1 MMKRLLLFVCACLF
15 TVLGTAQNRII
26 APSVDPVEDSLAVIR
41 VRAKMDSIR
50 QYRPTV
56 AVVLGGGGA
65 RGMAHLGVLRYMEEM
80 GIPVDLVGG
89 TSMGGLVSGLYSLGY
104 GAQYLDS
111 LVRAIDWTVMMSDK
125 IPDSFQTYKVR
136 RNKERFAL
144 TVPFHYDDED
154 IQSRID
160 RQTRYNKNYEQSD
173 TRTGDMGQEMMA
185 KVGMGLPDG
194 FLFGYNV
201 RNTLSSVTVGYQ
213 DSVAF
218 DKLPVPFFCVATDM
232 LSMNEKNWTAGS
244 LVDAMRSTM
253 AIPGYFRPVRIEGM
267 VLVDGG
273 TRNNFPV
280 DLAKAMGADI
290 VIGSEMPTPRTLA
303 DLGGLANLILQNIT
317 LMSVDICEANRKN
330 TDILLQHELKGYT
343 MLSFDS
349 ASVDDIIAQGY
360 AKAVENKEAFE
371 KIAERVG
378 VKPGEAVSSGQPAP
392 APERRQAIDIAKHKV
407 RIGEIR
413 YEGVTE
419 KESDYVVSPAMLP
432 RDGMYGRDEI
442 ERVLSALY
450 GTKAFESVTYRISG
464 EQEPYTLIFDCQK
477 GQTNEAGVGIHVDL
491 DEAIYLGA
499 HLGIGTRRLS
509 GLRFISELKIG
520 QVSQVD
526 LDLSYKPL
534 APLPIFGVAW
544 KNSYR
549 NFSYR
554 IDDVSQARSFS
565 KARYNGVN
573 SRLEVYAEDARMVYG
588 NVRFGAAYEMEPYEN
603 YLDDQMHW
611 QGWDFRSRWF
621 STFASLRYDTFNESY
636 FPTRGYRLKLD
647 TRYVFDGYSIYM
659 EDEGMEAGE
668 HYEGEVRP
676 YSVGMAYASVALP
689 LGRVVVVQ
697 PSVYFGW
704 QTEQP
709 GHMNFIHTLSAGGS
723 LASRYIDYQ
732 MPFFGISQG
741 FYVCDSFAAT
751 AQLDVRFRL
760 NHKNFLTLRGGVFQD
775 KSVLADLVRTRPT
788 AFAVGAEIG
797 QKTIIGP
804 MKLGAQWCD
813 MTGFSV
819 ALSVGFDF

>member
-1 MMKRLLLFVCACLF
+1 MTLKGALLLICACLP
-15 TVLGTAQNRII
+15 TVLAAQHRII
-26 APSVDPVEDSLAVIR
+26 APSVNPMEDSLAVAR

-65 RGMAHLGVLRYMEEM
+65 RGMAHLGVLRYLEEM

-89 TSMGGLVSGLYSLGY
+89 TSMGGLVSGLYSLGF
-104 GAQYLDS
+104 GAEYLDS

-154 IQSRID
+154 MRNRIM
-160 RQTRYNKNYEQSD
+160 RQTRFNKNYEQSD
-173 TRTGDMGQEMMA
+173 TRSGDMSQEMMA
-185 KVGMGLPDG
+185 KIGMGLPDG

-218 DKLPVPFFCVATDM
+218 DQLPVPFFCVATDM

-244 LVDAMRSTM
+244 LVDAMWSTM

-280 DLAKAMGADI
+280 DIAKAMGADI

-303 DLGGLANLILQNIT
+303 DLGGLANLIMQNIT

-349 ASVDDIIAQGY
+349 KSVDDIIAQGY

-371 KIAERVG
+371 KIAKRVG
-378 VKPGEAVSSGQPAP
+378 AAAGAP
-392 APERRQAIDIAKHKV
+392 AQERRQAIDLAKRKV
-407 RIGEIR
+407 RVGEIR

-419 KESDYVVSPAMLP
+419 KESQYIISPALLP
-432 RDGMYGRDEI
+432 RDGMYGREEI
-442 ERVLSALY
+442 EGILSALY
-450 GTKAFESVTYRISG
+450 GTKAFESVTYRVSG
-464 EQEPYTLIFDCQK
+464 AEEPYTLIFDCQK
-477 GQTNEAGVGIHVDL
+477 GQTSEAGVGLHVDL

-509 GLRFISELKIG
+509 GLRFVSELKIG
-520 QVSQVD
+520 QVSQLD

-534 APLPIFGVAW
+534 AQLPVVGVTW

-554 IDDVSQARSFS
+554 IDDDAQARTFS

-573 SRLEVYAEDARMVYG
+573 SRVEVYAEDAHMVYG

-603 YLDDQMHW
+603 YLDDQLHW
-611 QGWDFRSRWF
+611 EGWDLKSRWF

-647 TRYVFDGYSIYM
+647 TRYVFDGYSIYL
-659 EDEGMEAGE
+659 EDKGMEAGE
-668 HYEGEVRP
+668 HYEGEVPP
-676 YSVGMAYASVALP
+676 YSVGTAHASVALP
-689 LGRVVVVQ
+689 LGRVVVLQ

-709 GHMNFIHTLSAGGS
+709 GHMNFIHTLAAGGT
-723 LASRYIDYQ
+723 LASRYIDNQ
-732 MPFFGISQG
+732 IPFFGFSQG
-741 FYVCDSFAAT
+741 FFVCDSFAAT
-751 AQLDVRFRL
+751 AQMDVRFRL
-760 NHKNFLTLRGGVFQD
+760 NHKNFLTVRGGVFQD
-775 KSVLADLVRTRPT
+775 KGELADLVKTPLSAY
-788 AFAVGAEIG
+788 AFGAEFG
-797 QKTIIGP
+797 QKTIVGP
-804 MKLGAQWCD
+804 MKFGAQWCNK
-813 MTGFSV
+813 TGFSV

>member
-1 MMKRLLLFVCACLF
+1 MNLLKIALLPICISLS
-15 TVLGTAQNRII
+15 TLIGTAQNRII
-26 APSVDPVEDSLAVIR
+26 APSVNPTEDSLAVAR

-104 GAQYLDS
+104 GAHYLDS

-125 IPDSFQTYKVR
+125 VPDSFQTYKVR

-144 TVPFHYDDED
+144 TVPFHYDDKD
-154 IQSRID
+154 MRTRIK
-160 RQTRYNKNYEQSD
+160 RQIRFNKNYEQSD

-201 RNTLSSVTVGYQ
+201 RNTLSSVSVGYQ
-213 DSVAF
+213 DSLAF
-218 DKLPVPFFCVATDM
+218 DELPVPFFCVATDM
-232 LSMNEKNWTAGS
+232 LSLKEKNWTAGS

-253 AIPGYFRPVRIEGM
+253 AIPGYFRPVRLEGM

-280 DLAKAMGADI
+280 DIARAMGADI

-303 DLGGLANLILQNIT
+303 DLNGLANLLMQNIT
-317 LMSVDICEANRKN
+317 LMSADICETNRRN

-349 ASVDDIIAQGY
+349 KSVEDIIAQGY
-360 AKAVENKEAFE
+360 ARAVENKEAFE
-371 KIAERVG
+371 EIAKRVG
-378 VKPGEAVSSGQPAP
+378 AEPGAQ
-392 APERRQAIDIAKHKV
+392 APERRQAIDLAKHKV

-413 YEGVTE
+413 YEGITE
-419 KESDYVVSPAMLP
+419 KESAFVISHALLP
-432 RDGMYGRDEI
+432 RNGLYGRAEI
-442 ERVLSALY
+442 ERILSALY

-464 EQEPYTLIFDCQK
+464 DSEPYTLIFDCQK
-477 GQTNEAGVGIHVDL
+477 GQTNEAGAGLHVDL
-491 DEAIYLGA
+491 DEAIYLGG

-520 QVSQVD
+520 QVSQLD

-534 APLPIFGVAW
+534 APLPVFGVAW

-554 IDDVSQARSFS
+554 IDETTQARQFS

-573 SRLEVYAEDARMVYG
+573 SRLELYAEDARMVYG
-588 NVRFGAAYEMEPYEN
+588 NVRFGAAYEMEPFEN
-603 YLDDQMHW
+603 YLDNQMHW
-611 QGWDFRSRWF
+611 EGWDFRSRWL

-636 FPTRGYRLKLD
+636 FPTRGFRLKLD
-647 TRYVFDGYSIYM
+647 TRYVFDGYSTFL

-668 HYEGEVRP
+668 YYEGEVSP
-676 YSVGMAYASVALP
+676 YSVGTVHASVAVP
-689 LGRVVVVQ
+689 LGRVVVLQ
-697 PSVYFGW
+697 PSVYAGW

-709 GHMNFIHTLSAGGS
+709 GHMNFIHTLAAGGTV
-723 LASRYIDYQ
+723 AGRYIDNQ
-732 MPFFGISQG
+732 IPFFGFSQG
-741 FYVCDSFAAT
+741 FFICGSYAAT

-775 KSVLADLVRTRPT
+775 KEVLADLVRTRPT
-788 AFAVGAEIG
+788 AYAVGAEIG
-797 QKTIIGP
+797 QKTVVGP
-804 MKLGAQWCD
+804 MKFGAQWCD
-813 MTGFSV
+813 KTGFSV

>member
-1 MMKRLLLFVCACLF
+1 MNLLKIALLPICISLS
-15 TVLGTAQNRII
+15 TLIGTAQNRII
-26 APSVDPVEDSLAVIR
+26 APSVNPTEDSLAVAR

-104 GAQYLDS
+104 GAHYLDS

-125 IPDSFQTYKVR
+125 VPDSFQTYKVR

-144 TVPFHYDDED
+144 TVPFHYDDKD
-154 IQSRID
+154 MRTRIK
-160 RQTRYNKNYEQSD
+160 RQIRFNKNYEQSD

-201 RNTLSSVTVGYQ
+201 RNTLSSVSVGYQ
-213 DSVAF
+213 DSLAF
-218 DKLPVPFFCVATDM
+218 DELPVPFFCVATDM
-232 LSMNEKNWTAGS
+232 LSLKEKNWTAGS

-253 AIPGYFRPVRIEGM
+253 AIPGYFRPVRLEGM

-280 DLAKAMGADI
+280 DIARAMGADI

-303 DLGGLANLILQNIT
+303 DLNGLANLLMQNIT
-317 LMSVDICEANRKN
+317 LMSADICETNRRN

-349 ASVDDIIAQGY
+349 KSVEDIIAQGY
-360 AKAVENKEAFE
+360 ARAVENKEAFE
-371 KIAERVG
+371 EIAKRVG
-378 VKPGEAVSSGQPAP
+378 AEPGAQ
-392 APERRQAIDIAKHKV
+392 APERRQAIDLAKHKV

-413 YEGVTE
+413 YEGITE
-419 KESDYVVSPAMLP
+419 KESAFVISHALLP
-432 RDGMYGRDEI
+432 RNGLYGRAEI
-442 ERVLSALY
+442 ERILSALY

-464 EQEPYTLIFDCQK
+464 DSEPYTLIFDCQK
-477 GQTNEAGVGIHVDL
+477 GQTNEAGAGLHVDL
-491 DEAIYLGA
+491 DEAIYLGG

-520 QVSQVD
+520 QVSQLD

-534 APLPIFGVAW
+534 APLPVFGVAW

-554 IDDVSQARSFS
+554 IDETTQARQFS
-565 KARYNGVN
+565 KVRYNGVN
-573 SRLEVYAEDARMVYG
+573 SRLELYAEDARMVYG
-588 NVRFGAAYEMEPYEN
+588 NVRFGAAYEMELFEN
-603 YLDDQMHW
+603 YLDNQMHW
-611 QGWDFRSRWF
+611 EGWDFRSRWL

-636 FPTRGYRLKLD
+636 FPTRGFRLKLD
-647 TRYVFDGYSIYM
+647 TRYVFDGYSTFL

-668 HYEGEVRP
+668 YYEGEVSP
-676 YSVGMAYASVALP
+676 YSVGTVHASVAVP
-689 LGRVVVVQ
+689 LGRVVVLQ
-697 PSVYFGW
+697 PSVYAGW

-709 GHMNFIHTLSAGGS
+709 GHMNFIHTLAAGGTV
-723 LASRYIDYQ
+723 AGRYIDNQ
-732 MPFFGISQG
+732 IPFFGFSQG
-741 FYVCDSFAAT
+741 FFICGSYAAT

-775 KSVLADLVRTRPT
+775 KEVLADLVRTRPT
-788 AFAVGAEIG
+788 AYAVGAEIG
-797 QKTIIGP
+797 QKTVVGP
-804 MKLGAQWCD
+804 MKFGAQWCD
-813 MTGFSV
+813 KTGFSV

>member
-1 MMKRLLLFVCACLF
+1 MTLKGALLLICACLP
-15 TVLGTAQNRII
+15 TVLAAQHRII
-26 APSVDPVEDSLAVIR
+26 APSVNPMEDSLAVAR

-65 RGMAHLGVLRYMEEM
+65 RGMAHLGVLRYLEEM

-89 TSMGGLVSGLYSLGY
+89 TSMGGLVSGLYSLGF
-104 GAQYLDS
+104 GAEYLDS

-154 IQSRID
+154 MRNRIM
-160 RQTRYNKNYEQSD
+160 RQTRFNKNYEQSD
-173 TRTGDMGQEMMA
+173 TRSGDMSQEMMA
-185 KVGMGLPDG
+185 KIGMGLPDG

-218 DKLPVPFFCVATDM
+218 DQLPVPFFCVATDM

-280 DLAKAMGADI
+280 DIAKAMGADI

-303 DLGGLANLILQNIT
+303 DLGGLANLIMQNIT

-349 ASVDDIIAQGY
+349 KSVDDIIAQGY

-371 KIAERVG
+371 KIAKRVG
-378 VKPGEAVSSGQPAP
+378 AAAGAP
-392 APERRQAIDIAKHKV
+392 AQERRQAIDLAKRKV

-419 KESDYVVSPAMLP
+419 KESQYIISPALLP
-432 RDGMYGRDEI
+432 RDGMYGREEI
-442 ERVLSALY
+442 EGILSALY
-450 GTKAFESVTYRISG
+450 GTKAFESVTYRVSG
-464 EQEPYTLIFDCQK
+464 AEEPYTLIFDCQK
-477 GQTNEAGVGIHVDL
+477 GQTSEAGVGLHVDL

-509 GLRFISELKIG
+509 GLRFVSELKIG
-520 QVSQVD
+520 QVSQLD

-534 APLPIFGVAW
+534 AQLPVVGVTW

-554 IDDVSQARSFS
+554 IDDDAQARTFS

-573 SRLEVYAEDARMVYG
+573 SRVEVYAEDAHMVYG

-603 YLDDQMHW
+603 YLDDQLHW
-611 QGWDFRSRWF
+611 EGWDLKSRWF

-647 TRYVFDGYSIYM
+647 TRYVFDGYSIYL
-659 EDEGMEAGE
+659 EDKGMEAGE
-668 HYEGEVRP
+668 HYEGEVPP
-676 YSVGMAYASVALP
+676 YSVGTAHASVALP
-689 LGRVVVVQ
+689 LGRVVVLQ

-709 GHMNFIHTLSAGGS
+709 GHMNFIHTLAAGGT
-723 LASRYIDYQ
+723 LASRYIDNQ
-732 MPFFGISQG
+732 IPFFGFSQG
-741 FYVCDSFAAT
+741 FFVCDSFAAT
-751 AQLDVRFRL
+751 AQMDVRFRL
-760 NHKNFLTLRGGVFQD
+760 NHKNFLTVRGGVFQD
-775 KSVLADLVRTRPT
+775 KGELADLVKTPLSAY
-788 AFAVGAEIG
+788 AFGAEFG
-797 QKTIIGP
+797 QKTIVGP
-804 MKLGAQWCD
+804 MKFGAQWCNK
-813 MTGFSV
+813 TGFSV

>member
-1 MMKRLLLFVCACLF
+1 MTLKGALLLICACLP
-15 TVLGTAQNRII
+15 TVLAAQHRII
-26 APSVDPVEDSLAVIR
+26 APSVNPMEDSLAVAR

-65 RGMAHLGVLRYMEEM
+65 RGMAHLGVLRYLEEM

-89 TSMGGLVSGLYSLGY
+89 TSMGGLVSGLYSLGF
-104 GAQYLDS
+104 GAEYLDS

-154 IQSRID
+154 MRNRIM
-160 RQTRYNKNYEQSD
+160 RQTRFNKNYEQSD
-173 TRTGDMGQEMMA
+173 TRSGDMSQEMMA
-185 KVGMGLPDG
+185 KIGMGLPDG

-218 DKLPVPFFCVATDM
+218 DQLPVPFFCVATDM

-280 DLAKAMGADI
+280 DIAKAMGADI

-371 KIAERVG
+371 RIAKRVG
-378 VKPGEAVSSGQPAP
+378 VKPGVPAP
-392 APERRQAIDIAKHKV
+392 APERRQAIDLAKRKV
-407 RIGEIR
+407 QVGEIR
-413 YEGVTE
+413 YEGVSE
-419 KESDYVVSPAMLP
+419 KESQYIISPALLP
-432 RDGMYGRDEI
+432 RNGMYGREEI
-442 ERVLSALY
+442 EGILSALY
-450 GTKAFESVTYRISG
+450 GTKAFESVTYRVSG
-464 EQEPYTLIFDCQK
+464 AEEPYTLIFDCQK
-477 GQTNEAGVGIHVDL
+477 GQTSEAGVGLHVDL

-509 GLRFISELKIG
+509 GLRFVSELKIG
-520 QVSQVD
+520 QVSQLD

-534 APLPIFGVAW
+534 AQLPVVGVTW

-554 IDDVSQARSFS
+554 IDDDAQARTFS

-573 SRLEVYAEDARMVYG
+573 SRVEVYAEDAHMVYG

-603 YLDDQMHW
+603 YLDDQLHW
-611 QGWDFRSRWF
+611 EGWDLKSRWF

-647 TRYVFDGYSIYM
+647 TRYVFDGYSIYL
-659 EDEGMEAGE
+659 EDKGMEAGE
-668 HYEGEVRP
+668 HYEGEVPP
-676 YSVGMAYASVALP
+676 YSVGTAHASVALP
-689 LGRVVVVQ
+689 LGRVVVLQ

-709 GHMNFIHTLSAGGS
+709 GHMNFIHTLAAGGT
-723 LASRYIDYQ
+723 LASRYIDNQ
-732 MPFFGISQG
+732 IPFFGFSQG
-741 FYVCDSFAAT
+741 FFVCDSFAAT
-751 AQLDVRFRL
+751 AQMDVRFRL
-760 NHKNFLTLRGGVFQD
+760 NHKNFLTVRGGVFQD
-775 KSVLADLVRTRPT
+775 KGELADLVKTPLSAY
-788 AFAVGAEIG
+788 AFGAEFG
-797 QKTIIGP
+797 QKTIVGP
-804 MKLGAQWCD
+804 MKFGAQWCNK
-813 MTGFSV
+813 TGFSV

>member
-1 MMKRLLLFVCACLF
+1 MTLKGALLLICACLP
-15 TVLGTAQNRII
+15 TVLAAQHRII
-26 APSVDPVEDSLAVIR
+26 APSVNPMEDSLAVAR

-65 RGMAHLGVLRYMEEM
+65 RGMAHLGVLRYLEEM

-89 TSMGGLVSGLYSLGY
+89 TSMGGLVSGLYSLGF
-104 GAQYLDS
+104 GAEYLDS

-144 TVPFHYDDED
+144 TVPFHYEDED
-154 IQSRID
+154 MRNRIM
-160 RQTRYNKNYEQSD
+160 RQTRFNKNYEQSD
-173 TRTGDMGQEMMA
+173 TRSGDMSQEMMA
-185 KVGMGLPDG
+185 KIGMGLPDG

-218 DKLPVPFFCVATDM
+218 DQLPVPFFCVATDM

-280 DLAKAMGADI
+280 DIAKAMGADI

-303 DLGGLANLILQNIT
+303 DLGGLANLIMQNIT

-349 ASVDDIIAQGY
+349 KSVDDIIAQGY

-371 KIAERVG
+371 KIAKRVG
-378 VKPGEAVSSGQPAP
+378 AAAGAPGAP
-392 APERRQAIDIAKHKV
+392 AQERRQAIDLAKRKV
-407 RIGEIR
+407 RVGEIR

-419 KESDYVVSPAMLP
+419 KESQYIISPALLP
-432 RDGMYGRDEI
+432 RDGMYGREEI
-442 ERVLSALY
+442 EGILSALY
-450 GTKAFESVTYRISG
+450 GTKAFESVTYRVSG
-464 EQEPYTLIFDCQK
+464 AEEPYTLIFDCQK
-477 GQTNEAGVGIHVDL
+477 GQTSEAGVGLHVDL

-509 GLRFISELKIG
+509 GLRFVSELKIG
-520 QVSQVD
+520 QVSQLN
-526 LDLSYKPL
+526 LDLTYKPL
-534 APLPIFGVAW
+534 AQLPVVGVTW

-554 IDDVSQARSFS
+554 IDDDAQARTFS

-573 SRLEVYAEDARMVYG
+573 SRVEVYAEDAHMVYG

-603 YLDDQMHW
+603 YLDDQLHW
-611 QGWDFRSRWF
+611 EGWDLKSRWF

-647 TRYVFDGYSIYM
+647 TRYVFDGYSIYL
-659 EDEGMEAGE
+659 EDKGMEAGE
-668 HYEGEVRP
+668 HYEGEVPP
-676 YSVGMAYASVALP
+676 YSVGTAHASVALP
-689 LGRVVVVQ
+689 LGRVVVLQ

-709 GHMNFIHTLSAGGS
+709 GHLNFIHTLAAGGT
-723 LASRYIDYQ
+723 LASRYIDNQ
-732 MPFFGISQG
+732 IPFFGFSQG
-741 FYVCDSFAAT
+741 FFVCDSFAAT
-751 AQLDVRFRL
+751 AQMDVRFRL
-760 NHKNFLTLRGGVFQD
+760 NHKNFLTVRGGVFQD
-775 KSVLADLVRTRPT
+775 KGELADLVKTPLSAY
-788 AFAVGAEIG
+788 AFGAEFG
-797 QKTIIGP
+797 QKTIVGP
-804 MKLGAQWCD
+804 MKFGAQWCNK
-813 MTGFSV
+813 TGFSV

>member
-1 MMKRLLLFVCACLF
+1 MTLKGALLLICACLP
-15 TVLGTAQNRII
+15 TVLAAQHRII
-26 APSVDPVEDSLAVIR
+26 APSVNPMEDSLAVAR

-65 RGMAHLGVLRYMEEM
+65 RGMAHLGVLRYLEEM

-89 TSMGGLVSGLYSLGY
+89 TSMGGLVSGLYSLGF

-154 IQSRID
+154 ILSRID

-173 TRTGDMGQEMMA
+173 TRTGDMSQEMMA

-303 DLGGLANLILQNIT
+303 DLGGLANLIMQNIT

-349 ASVDDIIAQGY
+349 KSVDDIIAQGY

-371 KIAERVG
+371 KIAKRVG
-378 VKPGEAVSSGQPAP
+378 AAAGATGAP
-392 APERRQAIDIAKHKV
+392 AQERRQAIDLAKRKV
-407 RIGEIR
+407 RVGEIR

-419 KESDYVVSPAMLP
+419 KESQYIISPALLP
-432 RDGMYGRDEI
+432 RDGMYGREEI
-442 ERVLSALY
+442 EGILSALY
-450 GTKAFESVTYRISG
+450 GTKAFESVTYRVSG
-464 EQEPYTLIFDCQK
+464 AEEPYTLIFDCQK
-477 GQTNEAGVGIHVDL
+477 GQTSEAGVGLHVDL

-509 GLRFISELKIG
+509 GLRFVSELKIG
-520 QVSQVD
+520 QVSQLD

-534 APLPIFGVAW
+534 AQLPVVGVTW

-554 IDDVSQARSFS
+554 IDDDAQARTFS

-573 SRLEVYAEDARMVYG
+573 SRVEVYAEDAHMVYG

-603 YLDDQMHW
+603 YLDDQLHW
-611 QGWDFRSRWF
+611 EGWDLKSRWF

-647 TRYVFDGYSIYM
+647 TRYVFDGYSIYL
-659 EDEGMEAGE
+659 EDKGMEAGE
-668 HYEGEVRP
+668 HYEGEVLP
-676 YSVGMAYASVALP
+676 YSVGTAHASVALP
-689 LGRVVVVQ
+689 LGRVVVLQ

-709 GHMNFIHTLSAGGS
+709 GHLNFIHTLAAGGT
-723 LASRYIDYQ
+723 LASRYIDNQ
-732 MPFFGISQG
+732 IPFFGFSQG
-741 FYVCDSFAAT
+741 FFVCDSFAAT
-751 AQLDVRFRL
+751 AQMDVRFRL
-760 NHKNFLTLRGGVFQD
+760 NHKNFLTVRGGVFQD
-775 KSVLADLVRTRPT
+775 KGELADLVKTPLSAY
-788 AFAVGAEIG
+788 AFGAEFG
-797 QKTIIGP
+797 QKTIVGP
-804 MKLGAQWCD
+804 MKFGAQWCNK
-813 MTGFSV
+813 TGFSV

>member
-1 MMKRLLLFVCACLF
+1 MTLKGALLLICACLP
-15 TVLGTAQNRII
+15 TVLAAQHRII
-26 APSVDPVEDSLAVIR
+26 APSVNPMEDSLAVAR

-65 RGMAHLGVLRYMEEM
+65 RGMAHLGVLRYLEEM

-89 TSMGGLVSGLYSLGY
+89 TSMGGLVSGLYSLGF
-104 GAQYLDS
+104 GAEYLDS

-154 IQSRID
+154 MRNRIM
-160 RQTRYNKNYEQSD
+160 RQTRFNKNYEQSD
-173 TRTGDMGQEMMA
+173 TRSGDMSQEMMA
-185 KVGMGLPDG
+185 KIGMGLPDG

-218 DKLPVPFFCVATDM
+218 DQLPVPFFCVATDM

-280 DLAKAMGADI
+280 DIAKAMGADI

-303 DLGGLANLILQNIT
+303 DLGGLANLIMQNIT

-349 ASVDDIIAQGY
+349 KSVDDIIAQGY
-360 AKAVENKEAFE
+360 AKAAENKEAFE
-371 KIAERVG
+371 KIAKRVG
-378 VKPGEAVSSGQPAP
+378 AAAGAPGAP
-392 APERRQAIDIAKHKV
+392 AQERRQAIDLAKRKV
-407 RIGEIR
+407 RVGEIR

-419 KESDYVVSPAMLP
+419 KESQYIISPALLP
-432 RDGMYGRDEI
+432 RDGMYGREEI
-442 ERVLSALY
+442 EGILSALY
-450 GTKAFESVTYRISG
+450 GTKAFESVTYRVSG
-464 EQEPYTLIFDCQK
+464 AEEPYTLIFDCQK
-477 GQTNEAGVGIHVDL
+477 GQTSEAGVGLHVDL

-509 GLRFISELKIG
+509 GLRFVSELKIG
-520 QVSQVD
+520 QVSQLD

-534 APLPIFGVAW
+534 AQLPVVGVTW

-554 IDDVSQARSFS
+554 IDDDAQARTFS

-573 SRLEVYAEDARMVYG
+573 SRVEVYAEDAHMVYG

-603 YLDDQMHW
+603 YLDDQLHW
-611 QGWDFRSRWF
+611 EGWDLKSRWF

-647 TRYVFDGYSIYM
+647 TRYVFDGYSIYL
-659 EDEGMEAGE
+659 EDKGMEAGE
-668 HYEGEVRP
+668 HYEGEVPP
-676 YSVGMAYASVALP
+676 YSVGTAHASVALP
-689 LGRVVVVQ
+689 LGRVVVLQ

-709 GHMNFIHTLSAGGS
+709 GHMNFIHTLAAGGT
-723 LASRYIDYQ
+723 LASRYIDNQ
-732 MPFFGISQG
+732 IPFFGFSQG
-741 FYVCDSFAAT
+741 FFVCDSFAAT
-751 AQLDVRFRL
+751 AQMDVRFRL
-760 NHKNFLTLRGGVFQD
+760 NHKNFLTVRGGVFQD
-775 KSVLADLVRTRPT
+775 KGELADLVKTPLSAY
-788 AFAVGAEIG
+788 AFGAEFG
-797 QKTIIGP
+797 QKTIVGP
-804 MKLGAQWCD
+804 MKFGAQWCNK
-813 MTGFSV
+813 TGFSV

>member
-1 MMKRLLLFVCACLF
+1 MRLKSILLFICACLP
-15 TVLGTAQNRII
+15 TVLAAQNGII
-26 APSVDPVEDSLAVIR
+26 APSVNPTEDSLAVAR

-65 RGMAHLGVLRYMEEM
+65 RGMAHLGVLRYIEEM

-89 TSMGGLVSGLYSLGY
+89 TSMGGLVSGLYSLGF
-104 GAQYLDS
+104 GAEYLDS

-136 RNKERFAL
+136 RNKERFAMMI
-144 TVPFHYDDED
+144 PFHYDNED
-154 IQSRID
+154 MRDRIV

-194 FLFGYNV
+194 FLFGFNV

-213 DSVAF
+213 DSLAF

-232 LSMNEKNWTAGS
+232 LSMKEKNWTSGS

-253 AIPGYFRPVRIEGM
+253 AIPGYFRPVRLEGM

-280 DLAKAMGADI
+280 DVAKAMGADI
-290 VIGSEMPTPRTLA
+290 VIGSEMPAPRNLA
-303 DLGGLANLILQNIT
+303 DLGGLANLIMQNIT
-317 LMSVDICEANRKN
+317 LMSYDICEANRKN

-349 ASVDDIIAQGY
+349 KSVDDIIAQGY
-360 AKAVENKEAFE
+360 ARAVENKEAFE
-371 KIAERVG
+371 AIAKRVG
-378 VKPGEAVSSGQPAP
+378 AVPGQ
-392 APERRQAIDIAKHKV
+392 APERRQAIDLTKHKV

-419 KESDYVVSPAMLP
+419 RESQYIISPALLP
-432 RDGMYGRDEI
+432 RDGMYGRSEI
-442 ERVLSALY
+442 EKVLSALY

-477 GQTNEAGVGIHVDL
+477 GQTNEAGVGIHLDL
-491 DEAIYLGA
+491 DEALYLDA
-499 HLGIGTRRLS
+499 HMGIGTRRLS

-526 LDLSYKPL
+526 LDLSYKPFGQ
-534 APLPIFGVAW
+534 LPVVGVAF

-554 IDDVSQARSFS
+554 QEDVTHSEPFS

-573 SRLEVYAEDARMVYG
+573 SRLEMYVEDARLVYG
-588 NVRFGAAYEMEPYEN
+588 NVRFGAAYDMEPYEN

-611 QGWDFRSRWF
+611 QGWDFRSHWL

-636 FPTRGYRLKLD
+636 FPTRGFRFTLD
-647 TRYVFDGYSIYM
+647 TRYVFDGFSIYL
-659 EDEGMEAGE
+659 EDEDMDAGD
-668 HYEGEVRP
+668 HYEGEVPP
-676 YSVGMAYASVALP
+676 YSVGMVHASAALP
-689 LGRVVVVQ
+689 LGRAVVLQ
-697 PSVYFGW
+697 PSLYAGW
-704 QTEQP
+704 QTETP
-709 GHMNFIHTLSAGGS
+709 GHMDFIHTLAVGGT
-723 LASRYIDYQ
+723 LASRYIDNQ
-732 MPFFGISQG
+732 IPFFGFSQG
-741 FYVCDSFAAT
+741 FYVCDNFAAT
-751 AQLDVRFRL
+751 AQLDIRFRL
-760 NHKNFLTLRGGVFQD
+760 NHKNFLTVRGGAFQN
-775 KSVLADLVRTRPT
+775 KSALADLVRTPLT
-788 AFAVGAEIG
+788 AYAFGAEIG
-797 QKTIIGP
+797 QKSVIGP
-804 MKLGAQWCD
+804 MKLGAQWCNLS
-813 MTGFSV
+813 GFSV

>member
-1 MMKRLLLFVCACLF
+1 MTLKGALLLICACLP
-15 TVLGTAQNRII
+15 TVLAAQHRII
-26 APSVDPVEDSLAVIR
+26 APSVNPMEDSLAVAR

-65 RGMAHLGVLRYMEEM
+65 RGMAHLGVLRYLEEM

-89 TSMGGLVSGLYSLGY
+89 TSMGGLVSGLYSLGF
-104 GAQYLDS
+104 GAEYLDS

-154 IQSRID
+154 MRNRIM
-160 RQTRYNKNYEQSD
+160 RQTRFNKNYEQSD
-173 TRTGDMGQEMMA
+173 TRSGDMSQEMMA
-185 KVGMGLPDG
+185 KIGMGLPDG

-218 DKLPVPFFCVATDM
+218 DQLPVPFFCVATDM

-244 LVDAMRSTM
+244 LVDAMWSTM

-280 DLAKAMGADI
+280 DIAKAMGADI

-303 DLGGLANLILQNIT
+303 DLGGLANLIMQNIT

-349 ASVDDIIAQGY
+349 KSVDDIIAQGY

-371 KIAERVG
+371 KIAKRVG
-378 VKPGEAVSSGQPAP
+378 AAAGAP
-392 APERRQAIDIAKHKV
+392 AQERRQAIDLAKRKV
-407 RIGEIR
+407 RVGEIR

-419 KESDYVVSPAMLP
+419 KESQYIISPALLP
-432 RDGMYGRDEI
+432 RDGMYGREEI
-442 ERVLSALY
+442 EGILSALY
-450 GTKAFESVTYRISG
+450 GTKAFESVTYRVSG
-464 EQEPYTLIFDCQK
+464 AEEPYTLIFYCQK
-477 GQTNEAGVGIHVDL
+477 GQTSEAGVGLHVDL

-509 GLRFISELKIG
+509 GLRFMSELNIG
-520 QVSQVD
+520 QVSQLD

-534 APLPIFGVAW
+534 AQLPVVGVTW

-554 IDDVSQARSFS
+554 IDDDAQARTFS

-573 SRLEVYAEDARMVYG
+573 SRVEVYAEDAHMVYG

-603 YLDDQMHW
+603 YLDDQLHW
-611 QGWDFRSRWF
+611 EGWDLKSRWF

-647 TRYVFDGYSIYM
+647 TRYVFDGYSIYL
-659 EDEGMEAGE
+659 EDKGMEAGE
-668 HYEGEVRP
+668 HYEGEVPP
-676 YSVGMAYASVALP
+676 YSVGTAHASVALP
-689 LGRVVVVQ
+689 LGRVVVLQ

-709 GHMNFIHTLSAGGS
+709 GHMNFIHTLAAGGT
-723 LASRYIDYQ
+723 LASRYIDNQ
-732 MPFFGISQG
+732 IPFFGFSQG
-741 FYVCDSFAAT
+741 FFVCDSFAAT
-751 AQLDVRFRL
+751 AQMDVRFRL
-760 NHKNFLTLRGGVFQD
+760 NHKNFLTVRGGVFQD
-775 KSVLADLVRTRPT
+775 KGELADLVKTPLSAY
-788 AFAVGAEIG
+788 AFGAEFG
-797 QKTIIGP
+797 QKTIVGP
-804 MKLGAQWCD
+804 MKFGAQWCNK
-813 MTGFSV
+813 TGFSV

>member
-1 MMKRLLLFVCACLF
+1 MTLKGALLLICACLP
-15 TVLGTAQNRII
+15 TVLAAQHRII
-26 APSVDPVEDSLAVIR
+26 APSVNPMEDSLAVAR

-65 RGMAHLGVLRYMEEM
+65 RGMAHLGVLRYLEEM

-89 TSMGGLVSGLYSLGY
+89 TSMGGLVSGLYSLGF
-104 GAQYLDS
+104 GAEYLDS

-154 IQSRID
+154 MRNRIM
-160 RQTRYNKNYEQSD
+160 RQTRFNKNYEQSD
-173 TRTGDMGQEMMA
+173 TRSGDMSQEMMA
-185 KVGMGLPDG
+185 KIGMGLPDG

-218 DKLPVPFFCVATDM
+218 DQLPVPFFCVATDM

-280 DLAKAMGADI
+280 DIAKAMGADI

-303 DLGGLANLILQNIT
+303 DLGGLANLIMQNIT

-349 ASVDDIIAQGY
+349 KSVDDIIAQGY

-371 KIAERVG
+371 KIAKRVG
-378 VKPGEAVSSGQPAP
+378 AAAGAPGAP
-392 APERRQAIDIAKHKV
+392 AQERRQAIDLAKRKV
-407 RIGEIR
+407 RVGEIR

-419 KESDYVVSPAMLP
+419 KESQYIISPALLP
-432 RDGMYGRDEI
+432 RDGMYGREEI
-442 ERVLSALY
+442 EGILSALY
-450 GTKAFESVTYRISG
+450 GTKAFESVTYRVSG
-464 EQEPYTLIFDCQK
+464 AEEPYTLIFDCQK
-477 GQTNEAGVGIHVDL
+477 GQTSEAGVGLHVDL

-509 GLRFISELKIG
+509 GLRFVSELKIG
-520 QVSQVD
+520 QVSQLN
-526 LDLSYKPL
+526 LDLTYKPL
-534 APLPIFGVAW
+534 AQLPVVGVTW

-554 IDDVSQARSFS
+554 IDDDAQARTFS

-573 SRLEVYAEDARMVYG
+573 SRVEVYAEDAHMVYG

-603 YLDDQMHW
+603 YLDDQLHW
-611 QGWDFRSRWF
+611 EGWDLKSRWF

-647 TRYVFDGYSIYM
+647 TRYVFDGYSIYL
-659 EDEGMEAGE
+659 EDKGMEAGE
-668 HYEGEVRP
+668 HYEGEVPP
-676 YSVGMAYASVALP
+676 YSVGTAHASVALP
-689 LGRVVVVQ
+689 LGRVVVLQ

-709 GHMNFIHTLSAGGS
+709 GHMNFIHTLAAGGT
-723 LASRYIDYQ
+723 LASRYIDNQ
-732 MPFFGISQG
+732 IPFFGFSQG
-741 FYVCDSFAAT
+741 FFVCDSFAAT
-751 AQLDVRFRL
+751 AQMDVRFRL
-760 NHKNFLTLRGGVFQD
+760 NHKNFLTVRGGVFQD
-775 KSVLADLVRTRPT
+775 KGELADLVKTPLSAY
-788 AFAVGAEIG
+788 AFGAEFG
-797 QKTIIGP
+797 QKTIVGP
-804 MKLGAQWCD
+804 MKFGAQWCNK
-813 MTGFSV
+813 TGFSV

>member
-1 MMKRLLLFVCACLF
+1 MTLKGALLLICACLP
-15 TVLGTAQNRII
+15 TVLAAQHRII
-26 APSVDPVEDSLAVIR
+26 APSVNPMEDSLAVAR

-65 RGMAHLGVLRYMEEM
+65 RGMAHLGVLRYLEEM

-89 TSMGGLVSGLYSLGY
+89 TSMGGLVSGLYSLGF
-104 GAQYLDS
+104 GAEYLDS

-154 IQSRID
+154 MRNRIM
-160 RQTRYNKNYEQSD
+160 RQTRFNKNYEQSD
-173 TRTGDMGQEMMA
+173 TRSGDMSQEMMA
-185 KVGMGLPDG
+185 KIGMGLPDG

-218 DKLPVPFFCVATDM
+218 DQLPVPFFCVATDM

-280 DLAKAMGADI
+280 DIAKAMGADI

-303 DLGGLANLILQNIT
+303 DLGGLANLIMQNIT

-349 ASVDDIIAQGY
+349 KSVDDIIAQGY

-371 KIAERVG
+371 KIAKRVG
-378 VKPGEAVSSGQPAP
+378 AAAGATGAP
-392 APERRQAIDIAKHKV
+392 AQERRQAIDLAKRKV
-407 RIGEIR
+407 RVGEIR

-419 KESDYVVSPAMLP
+419 KESQYIISPALLP
-432 RDGMYGRDEI
+432 RDGMYGREEI
-442 ERVLSALY
+442 EGILSALY
-450 GTKAFESVTYRISG
+450 GTKAFESVTYRVSG
-464 EQEPYTLIFDCQK
+464 AEEPYTLIFDCQK
-477 GQTNEAGVGIHVDL
+477 GQTSEAGVGLHVDL

-509 GLRFISELKIG
+509 GLRFVSELKIG
-520 QVSQVD
+520 QVSQLD

-534 APLPIFGVAW
+534 AQLPVVGVTW

-554 IDDVSQARSFS
+554 IDDDAQARTFS

-573 SRLEVYAEDARMVYG
+573 SRVEVYAEDAHMVYG

-603 YLDDQMHW
+603 YLDDQLHW
-611 QGWDFRSRWF
+611 EGWDLKSRWF

-647 TRYVFDGYSIYM
+647 TRYVFDGYSIYL
-659 EDEGMEAGE
+659 EDKGMEAGE
-668 HYEGEVRP
+668 HYEGEVPP
-676 YSVGMAYASVALP
+676 YSVGTAHASVALP
-689 LGRVVVVQ
+689 LGRVVVLQ

-709 GHMNFIHTLSAGGS
+709 GHMNFIHTLAVGGT
-723 LASRYIDYQ
+723 LASRYIDNQ
-732 MPFFGISQG
+732 IPFFGFSQG
-741 FYVCDSFAAT
+741 FFVCDSFAAT
-751 AQLDVRFRL
+751 AQMDVRFRL
-760 NHKNFLTLRGGVFQD
+760 NHKNFLTVRGGVFQD
-775 KSVLADLVRTRPT
+775 KGELADLVKTPLSAY
-788 AFAVGAEIG
+788 AFGAEFG
-797 QKTIIGP
+797 QKTIVGP
-804 MKLGAQWCD
+804 MKFGAQWCNK
-813 MTGFSV
+813 TGFSV

>member
-1 MMKRLLLFVCACLF
+1 MTLKGALLLICACLP
-15 TVLGTAQNRII
+15 TVLAAQHRII
-26 APSVDPVEDSLAVIR
+26 APSVNPMEDSLAVAR

-65 RGMAHLGVLRYMEEM
+65 RGMAHLGVLRYLEEM

-89 TSMGGLVSGLYSLGY
+89 TSMGGLVSGLYSLGF
-104 GAQYLDS
+104 GAEYLDS

-154 IQSRID
+154 MRNRIM
-160 RQTRYNKNYEQSD
+160 RQTRFNKNYEQSD
-173 TRTGDMGQEMMA
+173 TRSGDMSQEMMA
-185 KVGMGLPDG
+185 KIGMGLPDG

-218 DKLPVPFFCVATDM
+218 DQLPVPFFCVATDM

-280 DLAKAMGADI
+280 DIAKAMGADI

-303 DLGGLANLILQNIT
+303 DLGGLANLIMQNIT

-349 ASVDDIIAQGY
+349 KSVDDIIAQGY
-360 AKAVENKEAFE
+360 AKAAENKEAFE
-371 KIAERVG
+371 KIAKRVG
-378 VKPGEAVSSGQPAP
+378 AAAGAPGAP
-392 APERRQAIDIAKHKV
+392 AQERRQAIDLAKRKV
-407 RIGEIR
+407 RVGEIR

-419 KESDYVVSPAMLP
+419 KESQYIISPALLP
-432 RDGMYGRDEI
+432 RDGMYGREEI
-442 ERVLSALY
+442 EGLLSALY
-450 GTKAFESVTYRISG
+450 GTKAFESVTYRVSG
-464 EQEPYTLIFDCQK
+464 AEEPYTLIFDCQK
-477 GQTNEAGVGIHVDL
+477 GQTSEAGVGLHVDL

-509 GLRFISELKIG
+509 GLRFVSELKIG
-520 QVSQVD
+520 QVSQLD

-534 APLPIFGVAW
+534 AQLPVVGVTW

-554 IDDVSQARSFS
+554 IDDDAQARTFS

-573 SRLEVYAEDARMVYG
+573 SRVEVYAEDAHMVYG

-603 YLDDQMHW
+603 YLDDQLHW
-611 QGWDFRSRWF
+611 EGWDLKSRWF

-647 TRYVFDGYSIYM
+647 TRYVFDGYSIYL
-659 EDEGMEAGE
+659 EDKGMEAGE
-668 HYEGEVRP
+668 HYEGEVPP
-676 YSVGMAYASVALP
+676 YSVGTAHASVALP
-689 LGRVVVVQ
+689 LGRVVVLQ

-709 GHMNFIHTLSAGGS
+709 GHMNFIHTLAAGGT
-723 LASRYIDYQ
+723 LASRYIDNQ
-732 MPFFGISQG
+732 IPFFGFSQG
-741 FYVCDSFAAT
+741 FFVCDSFAAT
-751 AQLDVRFRL
+751 AQMDVRFRL
-760 NHKNFLTLRGGVFQD
+760 NHKNFLTVRGGVFQD
-775 KSVLADLVRTRPT
+775 KGVLRRP
-788 AFAVGAEIG
+788 VGGIRFLEA
-797 QKTIIGP
+797 P
-804 MKLGAQWCD
+804 APSRWRL
-813 MTGFSV
+813 
-819 ALSVGFDF
+819 L

>member
-1 MMKRLLLFVCACLF
+1 MTLKGALLLICACLP
-15 TVLGTAQNRII
+15 TVLAAQHRII
-26 APSVDPVEDSLAVIR
+26 APSVNPMEDSLAVAR

-65 RGMAHLGVLRYMEEM
+65 RGMAHLGVLRYLEEM

-89 TSMGGLVSGLYSLGY
+89 TSMGGLVSGLYSLGF
-104 GAQYLDS
+104 GAEYLDS

-154 IQSRID
+154 MRNRIM
-160 RQTRYNKNYEQSD
+160 RQTRFNKNYEQSD
-173 TRTGDMGQEMMA
+173 TRSGDMSQEMMA
-185 KVGMGLPDG
+185 KIGMGLPDG

-218 DKLPVPFFCVATDM
+218 DQLPVPFFCVATDM

-280 DLAKAMGADI
+280 DIAKAMGADI

-303 DLGGLANLILQNIT
+303 DLGGLANLIMQNIT

-349 ASVDDIIAQGY
+349 KSVDDIIAQGY
-360 AKAVENKEAFE
+360 AKAAENKEAFE
-371 KIAERVG
+371 KIAKRVG
-378 VKPGEAVSSGQPAP
+378 AAAGAPGAP
-392 APERRQAIDIAKHKV
+392 AQERRQAIDLAKRKV
-407 RIGEIR
+407 RVGEIR

-419 KESDYVVSPAMLP
+419 KESQYIISPALLP
-432 RDGMYGRDEI
+432 RDGMYGREEI
-442 ERVLSALY
+442 EGLLSALY
-450 GTKAFESVTYRISG
+450 GTKAFESVTYRVSG
-464 EQEPYTLIFDCQK
+464 AEEPYTLIFDCQK
-477 GQTNEAGVGIHVDL
+477 GQTSEAGVGLHVDL

-509 GLRFISELKIG
+509 GLRFVSELKIG
-520 QVSQVD
+520 QVSQLD

-534 APLPIFGVAW
+534 AQLPVVGVTW

-554 IDDVSQARSFS
+554 IDDDAQARTFS

-573 SRLEVYAEDARMVYG
+573 SRVEVYAEDAHMVYG

-603 YLDDQMHW
+603 YLDDQLHW
-611 QGWDFRSRWF
+611 EGWDLKSRWF

-647 TRYVFDGYSIYM
+647 TRYVFDGYSIYL
-659 EDEGMEAGE
+659 EDKGMEAGE
-668 HYEGEVRP
+668 HYEGEVPP
-676 YSVGMAYASVALP
+676 YSVGTAHASVALP
-689 LGRVVVVQ
+689 LGRVVVLQ

-709 GHMNFIHTLSAGGS
+709 GHMNFIHTLAAGGT
-723 LASRYIDYQ
+723 LASRYIDNQ
-732 MPFFGISQG
+732 IPFFGFSQG
-741 FYVCDSFAAT
+741 FFVCDSFAAT
-751 AQLDVRFRL
+751 AQMDVRFRL
-760 NHKNFLTLRGGVFQD
+760 NHKNFLTVRGGVFQD
-775 KSVLADLVRTRPT
+775 KGELADLVKTPLSAY
-788 AFAVGAEIG
+788 AFGAEFG
-797 QKTIIGP
+797 QKTIVGP
-804 MKLGAQWCD
+804 MKFGAQWCNK
-813 MTGFSV
+813 TGFSV

>member
-1 MMKRLLLFVCACLF
+1 MTLKGALLLICACLP
-15 TVLGTAQNRII
+15 TVLAAQHRII
-26 APSVDPVEDSLAVIR
+26 APSVNPMEDSLAVAR

-65 RGMAHLGVLRYMEEM
+65 RGMAHLGVLRYLEEM

-89 TSMGGLVSGLYSLGY
+89 TSMGGLVSGLYSLGF
-104 GAQYLDS
+104 GAEYLDS

-154 IQSRID
+154 MRNRIM
-160 RQTRYNKNYEQSD
+160 RQTRFNKNYEQSD
-173 TRTGDMGQEMMA
+173 TRSGDMSQEMMA
-185 KVGMGLPDG
+185 KIGMGLPDG

-213 DSVAF
+213 DSLAF
-218 DKLPVPFFCVATDM
+218 DQLPVPFFCVATDM

-280 DLAKAMGADI
+280 DIAKAMGADI

-303 DLGGLANLILQNIT
+303 DLGGLANLIMQNIT

-349 ASVDDIIAQGY
+349 KSVDDIIAQGY

-371 KIAERVG
+371 KIAKRVG
-378 VKPGEAVSSGQPAP
+378 AAAGASGAP
-392 APERRQAIDIAKHKV
+392 AQERRQAIDLAKRKV
-407 RIGEIR
+407 RVGEIR

-419 KESDYVVSPAMLP
+419 KESQYIISPALLP
-432 RDGMYGRDEI
+432 RDGMYGREEI
-442 ERVLSALY
+442 EGILSALY
-450 GTKAFESVTYRISG
+450 GTKAFESVTYRVSG
-464 EQEPYTLIFDCQK
+464 AEEPYTLIFDCQK
-477 GQTNEAGVGIHVDL
+477 GQTSEAGVGLHVDL

-509 GLRFISELKIG
+509 GLRFVSELKIG
-520 QVSQVD
+520 QVSQLD

-534 APLPIFGVAW
+534 AQLPVVGVTW

-554 IDDVSQARSFS
+554 IDDDAQARTFS

-573 SRLEVYAEDARMVYG
+573 SRVEVYAEDAHMVYG

-603 YLDDQMHW
+603 YLDDQLHW
-611 QGWDFRSRWF
+611 EGWDLKSRWF

-647 TRYVFDGYSIYM
+647 TRYVFDGYSIYL
-659 EDEGMEAGE
+659 EDKGMEAGE
-668 HYEGEVRP
+668 HYEGEVPP
-676 YSVGMAYASVALP
+676 YSVGTAHASVALP
-689 LGRVVVVQ
+689 LGRVVVLQ

-709 GHMNFIHTLSAGGS
+709 GHMNFIHTLAAGGT
-723 LASRYIDYQ
+723 LASRYIDNQ
-732 MPFFGISQG
+732 IPFFGFSQG
-741 FYVCDSFAAT
+741 FFVCDSFAAT
-751 AQLDVRFRL
+751 AQMDVRFRL
-760 NHKNFLTLRGGVFQD
+760 NHKNFLTVRGGVFQD
-775 KSVLADLVRTRPT
+775 KGELADLVKTPLSAY
-788 AFAVGAEIG
+788 AFGAEFG
-797 QKTIIGP
+797 QKTIVGP
-804 MKLGAQWCD
+804 MKFGAQWCNK
-813 MTGFSV
+813 TGFSV

>member
-1 MMKRLLLFVCACLF
+1 MNLLKIALLPICISLS
-15 TVLGTAQNRII
+15 TIIGTAQNRII
-26 APSVDPVEDSLAVIR
+26 APSVNPTEDSLAVAR

-104 GAQYLDS
+104 GAHYLDS

-125 IPDSFQTYKVR
+125 VPDSFQTYKVR

-144 TVPFHYDDED
+144 TVPFHYDDKD
-154 IQSRID
+154 MRTRIK
-160 RQTRYNKNYEQSD
+160 RQIRFNKNYEQSD

-201 RNTLSSVTVGYQ
+201 RNTLSSVSVGYQ
-213 DSVAF
+213 DSLAF
-218 DKLPVPFFCVATDM
+218 DELPVPFFCVATDM
-232 LSMNEKNWTAGS
+232 LSLKEKNWTAGS

-253 AIPGYFRPVRIEGM
+253 AIPGYFRPVRLEGM

-280 DLAKAMGADI
+280 DIARAMGADI

-303 DLGGLANLILQNIT
+303 DLNGLANLLMQNIT
-317 LMSVDICEANRKN
+317 LMSADICETNRRN

-349 ASVDDIIAQGY
+349 KSVEDIIAQGY
-360 AKAVENKEAFE
+360 ARAVENKEAFE
-371 KIAERVG
+371 EIAKRVG
-378 VKPGEAVSSGQPAP
+378 AEPGAQ
-392 APERRQAIDIAKHKV
+392 APERRQAIDLAKHKV

-413 YEGVTE
+413 YEGITE
-419 KESDYVVSPAMLP
+419 KESAFVISHALLP
-432 RDGMYGRDEI
+432 RNGLYGRAEI
-442 ERVLSALY
+442 ERILSALY

-464 EQEPYTLIFDCQK
+464 DSEPYTLIFDCQK
-477 GQTNEAGVGIHVDL
+477 GQTNEAGAGLHVDL
-491 DEAIYLGA
+491 DEAIYLGG

-520 QVSQVD
+520 QVSQLD

-534 APLPIFGVAW
+534 APLPVFGIAW

-554 IDDVSQARSFS
+554 IDETTQARQFS

-573 SRLEVYAEDARMVYG
+573 SRLELYAEDARMVYG
-588 NVRFGAAYEMEPYEN
+588 NVRFGAAYEMEPFEN
-603 YLDDQMHW
+603 YLDNQMHW
-611 QGWDFRSRWF
+611 EGWDFRSRWL

-636 FPTRGYRLKLD
+636 FPTCGFRLKLD
-647 TRYVFDGYSIYM
+647 TRYVFDGYSTFL

-668 HYEGEVRP
+668 YYEGEVSP
-676 YSVGMAYASVALP
+676 YSVGTVHASVAVP
-689 LGRVVVVQ
+689 LGRVVVLQ
-697 PSVYFGW
+697 PSVYAGW

-709 GHMNFIHTLSAGGS
+709 GHMNFIHTLAAGGTV
-723 LASRYIDYQ
+723 AGRYIDNQ
-732 MPFFGISQG
+732 IPFFGFSQG
-741 FYVCDSFAAT
+741 FFICGSYAAT

-775 KSVLADLVRTRPT
+775 KEVLADLVRTRPT
-788 AFAVGAEIG
+788 AYAVGAEIG
-797 QKTIIGP
+797 QKTVVGP
-804 MKLGAQWCD
+804 MKFGAQWCD
-813 MTGFSV
+813 KTGFSV

>member
-1 MMKRLLLFVCACLF
+1 MIINNTMNLLKSALILVCISLSA
-15 TVLGTAQNRII
+15 VGSAQNRII
-26 APSVDPVEDSLAVIR
+26 APSVNPEEDSLAVVR

-65 RGMAHLGVLRYMEEM
+65 RGMAHLGVLRYIEEM

-89 TSMGGLVSGLYSLGY
+89 TSMGGLVSGLYSLGF
-104 GAQYLDS
+104 GAEYLDS

-144 TVPFHYDDED
+144 TIPFHYDDQD

-160 RQTRYNKNYEQSD
+160 RQTRFNKNYEQSD
-173 TRTGDMGQEMMA
+173 TRTGDMSQEMMA

-218 DKLPVPFFCVATDM
+218 DQLPVPFFCVATDM

-371 KIAERVG
+371 KIAKRVG
-378 VKPGEAVSSGQPAP
+378 AVPGAQ
-392 APERRQAIDIAKHKV
+392 APERRQAIDLAKHKV

-419 KESDYVVSPAMLP
+419 KESKYIISPALLP
-432 RDGMYGRDEI
+432 RDQMYGRTEI
-442 ERVLSALY
+442 ESVLSALY

-477 GQTNEAGVGIHVDL
+477 GQTNEAGVGLHVDL

-509 GLRFISELKIG
+509 GLRFISEIKVG
-520 QVSQVD
+520 QVSLLD
-526 LDLSYKPL
+526 MDLSYKPL
-534 APLPIFGVAW
+534 AQLPVFGVAW

-554 IDDVSQARSFS
+554 IDDDSQARAFS

-573 SRLEVYAEDARMVYG
+573 TRLELYAEDAQMVYG
-588 NVRFGAAYEMEPYEN
+588 NVRFGAAYDMEPYEN

-636 FPTRGYRLKLD
+636 FPTRGFRLTLD
-647 TRYVFDGYSIYM
+647 TRYVFDGYSIYL

-668 HYEGEVRP
+668 HYEGEVPP
-676 YSVGMAYASVALP
+676 YSVGTVHASAALP
-689 LGRVVVVQ
+689 LGRVVVLQ
-697 PSVYFGW
+697 PSVYAGW

-709 GHMNFIHTLSAGGS
+709 GHMNFIHTLAAGGTQ
-723 LASRYIDYQ
+723 AGRYIDNQ
-732 MPFFGISQG
+732 IPFFGFSQG
-741 FYVCDSFAAT
+741 FYVCDNFAAT
-751 AQLDVRFRL
+751 AQMDVRFRL
-760 NHKNFLTLRGGVFQD
+760 NHKNFLTLRGGVFQN

-788 AFAVGAEIG
+788 AYAVGAEFG
-797 QKTIIGP
+797 QKTIVGP

-813 MTGFSV
+813 KTGFSV

>member
-1 MMKRLLLFVCACLF
+1 MNLLKSALILVCISLSAA
-15 TVLGTAQNRII
+15 GAAQNRII
-26 APSVDPVEDSLAVIR
+26 APSVNPVEDSLAVVR

-65 RGMAHLGVLRYMEEM
+65 RGMAHLGVLRYIEEM

-89 TSMGGLVSGLYSLGY
+89 TSMGGLVSGLYSLGF
-104 GAQYLDS
+104 GAEYLDS

-154 IQSRID
+154 MRSRID
-160 RQTRYNKNYEQSD
+160 RQTRFNKNYEQSD
-173 TRTGDMGQEMMA
+173 TRTGDMSREMMA

-213 DSVAF
+213 DSLAF

-232 LSMNEKNWTAGS
+232 LSLNEKNWTAGS

-253 AIPGYFRPVRIEGM
+253 AIPGYFRPVRLEGM

-280 DLAKAMGADI
+280 DIAKAMGADI

-371 KIAERVG
+371 KIAKRVG
-378 VKPGEAVSSGQPAP
+378 AVPGAQ
-392 APERRQAIDIAKHKV
+392 APERRQAIDLAKHKV

-419 KESDYVVSPAMLP
+419 KESKYIISPALLP
-432 RDGMYGRDEI
+432 RDQMYGRAEI
-442 ERVLSALY
+442 ESVLSALY

-477 GQTNEAGVGIHVDL
+477 GQTNEAGVGLHVDL

-509 GLRFISELKIG
+509 GLRFISEIKVG
-520 QVSQVD
+520 QVSLLD
-526 LDLSYKPL
+526 MDLSYKPL
-534 APLPIFGVAW
+534 AQLPVLGVAW

-554 IDDVSQARSFS
+554 IDDDSQARAFS

-573 SRLEVYAEDARMVYG
+573 TRLELYAEDAQMVYG
-588 NVRFGAAYEMEPYEN
+588 NVRFGAAYDMEPYEN

-636 FPTRGYRLKLD
+636 FPTRGFRLTLD
-647 TRYVFDGYSIYM
+647 TRYVFDGYSVYL
-659 EDEGMEAGE
+659 EDQGMEAGE
-668 HYEGEVRP
+668 HYEGEVPP
-676 YSVGMAYASVALP
+676 YSVGTVHASAALP
-689 LGRVVVVQ
+689 LGRVVVLQ
-697 PSVYFGW
+697 PSVYAGW

-709 GHMNFIHTLSAGGS
+709 GHMNFIHTLAAGGTQ
-723 LASRYIDYQ
+723 AGRYIDNQ
-732 MPFFGISQG
+732 IPFFGFSQG
-741 FYVCDSFAAT
+741 FYVCDNFAAT
-751 AQLDVRFRL
+751 AQMDVRFRL
-760 NHKNFLTLRGGVFQD
+760 NHKNFLTLRGGVFQN
-775 KSVLADLVRTRPT
+775 KSALADLVRTRPT
-788 AFAVGAEIG
+788 AYAVGAEFG
-797 QKTIIGP
+797 QKTIVGP

-813 MTGFSV
+813 KTGFSV

>member
-1 MMKRLLLFVCACLF
+1 MTLKGALLLICACLP
-15 TVLGTAQNRII
+15 TVLAAQHRII
-26 APSVDPVEDSLAVIR
+26 APSVNPMEDSLAVAR

-65 RGMAHLGVLRYMEEM
+65 RGMAHLGVLRYLEEM

-89 TSMGGLVSGLYSLGY
+89 TSMGGLVSGLYSLGF
-104 GAQYLDS
+104 GAEYLDS

-154 IQSRID
+154 MRNRIM
-160 RQTRYNKNYEQSD
+160 RQTRFNKNYEQSD
-173 TRTGDMGQEMMA
+173 TRSGDMSQEMMA
-185 KVGMGLPDG
+185 KIGMGLPDG

-218 DKLPVPFFCVATDM
+218 DQLPVPFFCVATDM

-280 DLAKAMGADI
+280 DIAKAMGADI

-303 DLGGLANLILQNIT
+303 DLGGLANLIMQNIT

-349 ASVDDIIAQGY
+349 KSVDDIIAQGY

-371 KIAERVG
+371 KIAKRVG
-378 VKPGEAVSSGQPAP
+378 AAAGAPGAP
-392 APERRQAIDIAKHKV
+392 AQERRQAIDLAKRKV
-407 RIGEIR
+407 RVGEIR

-419 KESDYVVSPAMLP
+419 KESQYIISPALLP
-432 RDGMYGRDEI
+432 RDGMYGREEI
-442 ERVLSALY
+442 EGILSALY
-450 GTKAFESVTYRISG
+450 GTKAFESVTYRVSG
-464 EQEPYTLIFDCQK
+464 AEEPYTLIFDCQK
-477 GQTNEAGVGIHVDL
+477 GQTSEAGVGLHVDL

-509 GLRFISELKIG
+509 GLRFVSELKIG
-520 QVSQVD
+520 QVSQLD

-534 APLPIFGVAW
+534 AQLPVVGVTW

-554 IDDVSQARSFS
+554 IDDDAQARTFS

-573 SRLEVYAEDARMVYG
+573 SRVEVYAEDAHMVYG

-603 YLDDQMHW
+603 YLDDQLHW
-611 QGWDFRSRWF
+611 EGWDLKSRWF

-647 TRYVFDGYSIYM
+647 TRYVFDGYSIYL
-659 EDEGMEAGE
+659 EDKGMEAGE
-668 HYEGEVRP
+668 HYEGEVPP
-676 YSVGMAYASVALP
+676 YSVGTAHASVALP
-689 LGRVVVVQ
+689 LGRVVVLQ

-709 GHMNFIHTLSAGGS
+709 GHLNFIHTLAAGGT
-723 LASRYIDYQ
+723 LASRYIDNQ
-732 MPFFGISQG
+732 IPFFGFSQG
-741 FYVCDSFAAT
+741 FFVCDSFAAT
-751 AQLDVRFRL
+751 AQMDVRFRL
-760 NHKNFLTLRGGVFQD
+760 NHKNFLTVRGGVFQD
-775 KSVLADLVRTRPT
+775 KGELADLVKTPLSAY
-788 AFAVGAEIG
+788 AFGAEFG
-797 QKTIIGP
+797 QKTIVGP
-804 MKLGAQWCD
+804 MKFGAQWCNK
-813 MTGFSV
+813 TGFSV

>member
-1 MMKRLLLFVCACLF
+1 MNLFKRIFILSCACLSSA
-15 TVLGTAQNRII
+15 VLGTAQNRII
-26 APSVDPVEDSLAVIR
+26 APSVNPVEDSLAVAR

-65 RGMAHLGVLRYMEEM
+65 RGMAHLGVLRYIEEM
-80 GIPVDLVGG
+80 GIPIDLVGG
-89 TSMGGLVSGLYSLGY
+89 TSMGGLVSGLYSLGF
-104 GAQYLDS
+104 GAEYLDS

-144 TVPFHYDDED
+144 TIPFHYDDED
-154 IQSRID
+154 MRTRIA
-160 RQTRYNKNYEQSD
+160 RQTHFDRNYEQSD
-173 TRTGDMGQEMMA
+173 TRTGDMSQEMMA

-213 DSVAF
+213 DSLDF
-218 DKLPVPFFCVATDM
+218 DTLPVPFFCVATDM
-232 LSMNEKNWTAGS
+232 LSLDEKNWTTGS

-253 AIPGYFRPVRIEGM
+253 AIPGYFRPVRIGGM

-280 DLAKAMGADI
+280 DIARAMGADI
-290 VIGSEMPTPRTLA
+290 VIGSEMPVPRTLA
-303 DLGGLANLILQNIT
+303 DLGGLANLIMQNIT
-317 LMSVDICEANRKN
+317 LMSADICEANRKN

-349 ASVDDIIAQGY
+349 KSVDDIIAQGY
-360 AKAVENKEAFE
+360 ARAVENREAFE
-371 KIAERVG
+371 AIAKRVG
-378 VKPGEAVSSGQPAP
+378 AAP
-392 APERRQAIDIAKHKV
+392 VAKAPERRQAIDLAKQKV
-407 RIGEIR
+407 RVGEIR

-419 KESDYVVSPAMLP
+419 KESQYIVSPALLP
-432 RDGMYGRDEI
+432 RDGMYGREEI
-442 ERVLSALY
+442 EGVLSALY

-477 GQTNEAGVGIHVDL
+477 GQTNEAGVGIHLDL
-491 DEAIYLGA
+491 DEALYLGA

-509 GLRFISELKIG
+509 GFRFISEVKIG
-520 QVSQVD
+520 QVTQLD

-534 APLPIFGVAW
+534 AQLPVVGVAF

-554 IDDVSQARSFS
+554 MDDDASQARIFS

-573 SRLEVYAEDARMVYG
+573 SRLELYAEDSRLVYG

-611 QGWDFRSRWF
+611 EGWDMRSRWF

-636 FPTRGYRLKLD
+636 FPTHGFRLKLD
-647 TRYVFDGYSIYM
+647 TRYVFDGYSIYL

-668 HYEGEVRP
+668 HYEGAVSP
-676 YSVGMAYASVALP
+676 YSVGMAHASVALP
-689 LGRVVVVQ
+689 LGRVVVLQ

-709 GHMNFIHTLSAGGS
+709 GRMNFIHTLAAGGA
-723 LASRYIDYQ
+723 LASRYIDNQ
-732 MPFFGISQG
+732 LPFFGFSQG
-741 FYVCDSFAAT
+741 FFTCDNFAAT

-775 KSVLADLVRTRPT
+775 KSVLADLVKTPLSAY
-788 AFAVGAEIG
+788 AFGAELG
-797 QKTIIGP
+797 QKSIIGP
-804 MKLGAQWCD
+804 MKFGAQWCSK
-813 MTGFSV
+813 TGFSV
-819 ALSVGFDF
+819 ALSIGFDF

>member
-1 MMKRLLLFVCACLF
+1 MTLKGALLLICACLP
-15 TVLGTAQNRII
+15 TVLAAQHRII
-26 APSVDPVEDSLAVIR
+26 APSVNPMEDSLAVAR

-65 RGMAHLGVLRYMEEM
+65 RGMAHLGVLRYLEEM

-89 TSMGGLVSGLYSLGY
+89 TSMGGLVSGLYSLGF
-104 GAQYLDS
+104 GAEYLDS

-154 IQSRID
+154 MRNRIM
-160 RQTRYNKNYEQSD
+160 RQTRFNKNYEQSD
-173 TRTGDMGQEMMA
+173 TRSGDMSQEMMA
-185 KVGMGLPDG
+185 KIGMGLPDG

-218 DKLPVPFFCVATDM
+218 DQLPVPFFCVATDM

-280 DLAKAMGADI
+280 DIAKAMGADI

-303 DLGGLANLILQNIT
+303 DLGGLANLIMQNIT

-349 ASVDDIIAQGY
+349 KSVDDIIAQGY

-371 KIAERVG
+371 KIAKRVG
-378 VKPGEAVSSGQPAP
+378 AAAGAPGAP
-392 APERRQAIDIAKHKV
+392 AQERRQAIDLAKRKV
-407 RIGEIR
+407 RVGEIR

-419 KESDYVVSPAMLP
+419 KESKYIISPALLP
-432 RDGMYGRDEI
+432 RDGMYGREEI
-442 ERVLSALY
+442 EGILSALY
-450 GTKAFESVTYRISG
+450 GTKAFESVTYRVSG
-464 EQEPYTLIFDCQK
+464 AEEPYTLIFDCQK
-477 GQTNEAGVGIHVDL
+477 GQTSEAGIGLHVDL

-509 GLRFISELKIG
+509 GLRFVSELKIG
-520 QVSQVD
+520 QVSQLD

-534 APLPIFGVAW
+534 AQLPVVGVTW

-554 IDDVSQARSFS
+554 IDDDAQARTFS

-573 SRLEVYAEDARMVYG
+573 SRVEVYAEDAHMVYG

-603 YLDDQMHW
+603 YLDDQLHW
-611 QGWDFRSRWF
+611 EGWDLKSRWF

-647 TRYVFDGYSIYM
+647 TRYVFDGYSIYL
-659 EDEGMEAGE
+659 EDKGMEAGE
-668 HYEGEVRP
+668 HYEGEVPP
-676 YSVGMAYASVALP
+676 YSVGTAHASVALP
-689 LGRVVVVQ
+689 LGRVVVLQ

-709 GHMNFIHTLSAGGS
+709 GHMNFIHTLAAGGT
-723 LASRYIDYQ
+723 LASRYIDNQ
-732 MPFFGISQG
+732 IPFFGFSQG
-741 FYVCDSFAAT
+741 FFVCDSFAAT
-751 AQLDVRFRL
+751 AQMDVRFRL
-760 NHKNFLTLRGGVFQD
+760 NHKNFLTVRGGVFQD
-775 KSVLADLVRTRPT
+775 KGELADLVKTPLSAY
-788 AFAVGAEIG
+788 AFGAEFG
-797 QKTIIGP
+797 QKTIVGP
-804 MKLGAQWCD
+804 MKFGAQWCNK
-813 MTGFSV
+813 TGFSV

>member
-1 MMKRLLLFVCACLF
+1 MTLKGALLLICACLP
-15 TVLGTAQNRII
+15 TVLAAQHRII
-26 APSVDPVEDSLAVIR
+26 APSVNPMEDSLAVAR

-65 RGMAHLGVLRYMEEM
+65 RGMAHLGVLRYLEEM

-89 TSMGGLVSGLYSLGY
+89 TSMGGLVSGLYSLGF
-104 GAQYLDS
+104 GAEYLDS

-154 IQSRID
+154 MRNRIM
-160 RQTRYNKNYEQSD
+160 RQTRFNKNYEQSD
-173 TRTGDMGQEMMA
+173 TRSGDMSQEMMA
-185 KVGMGLPDG
+185 KIGMGLPDG

-280 DLAKAMGADI
+280 DIAKAMGADI

-303 DLGGLANLILQNIT
+303 DLGGLANLIMQNIT

-349 ASVDDIIAQGY
+349 KSVDDIIAQGY

-371 KIAERVG
+371 KIAKRVG
-378 VKPGEAVSSGQPAP
+378 AAAGAPGAP
-392 APERRQAIDIAKHKV
+392 AQERRQAIDLAKRKV
-407 RIGEIR
+407 RVGEIR

-419 KESDYVVSPAMLP
+419 KESQYIISPALLP
-432 RDGMYGRDEI
+432 RDGMYGREEI
-442 ERVLSALY
+442 EGILSALY
-450 GTKAFESVTYRISG
+450 GTKAFESVTYRVSG
-464 EQEPYTLIFDCQK
+464 AEEPYTLIFDCQK
-477 GQTNEAGVGIHVDL
+477 GQTSEAGVGLHVDL

-509 GLRFISELKIG
+509 GLRFVSELKIG
-520 QVSQVD
+520 QVSQLD

-534 APLPIFGVAW
+534 AQLPVVGVTW

-554 IDDVSQARSFS
+554 IDDDAQARTFS

-573 SRLEVYAEDARMVYG
+573 SRVEVYAEDAHMVYG

-603 YLDDQMHW
+603 YLDDQLHW
-611 QGWDFRSRWF
+611 EGWDLKSRWF

-647 TRYVFDGYSIYM
+647 TRYVFDGYSIYL
-659 EDEGMEAGE
+659 EDKGMEAGE
-668 HYEGEVRP
+668 HYEGEVPP
-676 YSVGMAYASVALP
+676 YSVGTAHASVALP
-689 LGRVVVVQ
+689 LGRVVVLQ

-709 GHMNFIHTLSAGGS
+709 GHLNFIHTLAAGGT
-723 LASRYIDYQ
+723 LASRYIDNQ
-732 MPFFGISQG
+732 IPFFGFSQG
-741 FYVCDSFAAT
+741 FFVCDSFAAT
-751 AQLDVRFRL
+751 AQMDVRFRL
-760 NHKNFLTLRGGVFQD
+760 NHKNFLTVRGGVFQD
-775 KSVLADLVRTRPT
+775 KGELADLVKTPLSAY
-788 AFAVGAEIG
+788 AFGAEFG
-797 QKTIIGP
+797 QKTIVGP
-804 MKLGAQWCD
+804 MKFGAQWCNK
-813 MTGFSV
+813 TGFSV

>member
-1 MMKRLLLFVCACLF
+1 MRLKSILLFICACLP
-15 TVLGTAQNRII
+15 TVLAAQNGII
-26 APSVDPVEDSLAVIR
+26 APSVNPTEDSLAVAR

-65 RGMAHLGVLRYMEEM
+65 RGMAHLGVLRYIEEM

-89 TSMGGLVSGLYSLGY
+89 TSMGGLVSGLYSLGF
-104 GAQYLDS
+104 GAEYLDS

-136 RNKERFAL
+136 RNKERFAMMI
-144 TVPFHYDDED
+144 PFHYDNED
-154 IQSRID
+154 MRDRIV

-173 TRTGDMGQEMMA
+173 TRSGDMGQEMMA

-194 FLFGYNV
+194 FLFGFNV

-213 DSVAF
+213 DSLAF

-232 LSMNEKNWTAGS
+232 LSMKEKNWTSGS

-253 AIPGYFRPVRIEGM
+253 AIPGYFRPVRLEGM

-280 DLAKAMGADI
+280 DVAKAMGADI
-290 VIGSEMPTPRTLA
+290 VIGSEMPAPRNLA
-303 DLGGLANLILQNIT
+303 DLGGLANLIMQNIT
-317 LMSVDICEANRKN
+317 LMSYDICEANRKN

-349 ASVDDIIAQGY
+349 KSVDDIIAQGY
-360 AKAVENKEAFE
+360 ARAVENKEAFE
-371 KIAERVG
+371 AIAKRVG
-378 VKPGEAVSSGQPAP
+378 AVPGQ
-392 APERRQAIDIAKHKV
+392 APERRQAIDLTKHKV

-419 KESDYVVSPAMLP
+419 RESQYIISPALLP
-432 RDGMYGRDEI
+432 RDGMYGRSEI
-442 ERVLSALY
+442 EKVLSALY

-477 GQTNEAGVGIHVDL
+477 GQTNEAGVGIHLDL
-491 DEAIYLGA
+491 DEALYLDA
-499 HLGIGTRRLS
+499 HMGIGTRRLS

-526 LDLSYKPL
+526 LDLSYKPFGQ
-534 APLPIFGVAW
+534 LPVVGVAF

-554 IDDVSQARSFS
+554 QEDVTHSEPFS

-573 SRLEVYAEDARMVYG
+573 SRLEMYVEDARLVYG
-588 NVRFGAAYEMEPYEN
+588 NVRFGAAYDMEPYEN

-611 QGWDFRSRWF
+611 QGWDFRSHWL

-636 FPTRGYRLKLD
+636 FPTRGFRFTLD
-647 TRYVFDGYSIYM
+647 TRYVFDGFSIYL
-659 EDEGMEAGE
+659 EDEDMDAGD
-668 HYEGEVRP
+668 HYEGEVPP
-676 YSVGMAYASVALP
+676 YSVGMVHASAALP
-689 LGRVVVVQ
+689 LGRAVVLQ
-697 PSVYFGW
+697 PSLYAGW
-704 QTEQP
+704 QTETP
-709 GHMNFIHTLSAGGS
+709 GHMDFIHTLAVGGT
-723 LASRYIDYQ
+723 LASRYIDNQ
-732 MPFFGISQG
+732 IPFFGFSQG
-741 FYVCDSFAAT
+741 FYVCDNFAAT
-751 AQLDVRFRL
+751 AQLDIRFRL
-760 NHKNFLTLRGGVFQD
+760 NHKNFLTVRGGAFQN
-775 KSVLADLVRTRPT
+775 KSALADLVRTPLT
-788 AFAVGAEIG
+788 AYAFGAEIG
-797 QKTIIGP
+797 QKSVIGP
-804 MKLGAQWCD
+804 MKFGAQWCNLS
-813 MTGFSV
+813 GFSV